1 MLSESVLTAL
11 QAQMAHEYG
20 NFHKY
25 KSFAGIADSLGLIG
39 TTSWFNK
46 QAMEEYGHFDKLFTF
61 ISDMGHIPKMPSL
74 PEIEPAV
81 MTMADL
87 FTQTVMLEKGTEISL
102 RLCAAV
108 CKEMSDDASY
118 DLLLWFVREQ
128 VEEVK
133 TVEDIL
139 KRVIMSSYNLLLID
153 NELGAR

>member
-46 QAMEEYGHFDKLFTF
+46 QSMEEYGHFDKLYNF
-61 ISDMGHIPKMPSL
+61 ISDMGHIPKMPAL
-74 PEIEPAV
+74 PEIEPSL
-81 MTMADL
+81 MTMAEL
-87 FTQTVMLEKGTEISL
+87 FTQTVMIEKETDMKL
-102 RLCAAV
+102 KLVAAV
-108 CKEMSDDASY
+108 CKEMNDDQSY
-118 DLLLWFVREQ
+118 ELLLWYLKEQ

-139 KRVIMSSYNLLLID
+139 RRVLMSSYNLLIID

>member
-1 MLSESVLTAL
+1 MLTESVLTAL
-11 QAQMAHEYG
+11 QAQLAHEYG

-46 QAMEEYGHFDKLFTF
+46 QSMEEYGHFDKLFTY

-74 PEIEPAV
+74 PEIESSP
-81 MTMADL
+81 MTMLDL
-87 FTQTVMLEKGTEISL
+87 FTQAVLLEKATDMSL
-102 RLCAAV
+102 KLVAAV
-108 CKEMSDDASY
+108 CKEMNDDQSY
-118 DLLLWFVREQ
+118 DLILWFLREQ
-128 VEEVK
+128 TEECK

-139 KRVIMSSYNLLLID
+139 KRVIMSSYNILIID